1 MSKVPSG
8 PMKITALAAGF
19 VMASLDT
26 TVMQVAGATIQQR
39 LHASLSQLTWAV
51 DGYVLTFAALLM
63 LAGGLANRVG
73 ARRIYMWGMAIFGV
87 ASLAAALAPGIELLI
102 AARLLQGVGA
112 AMFMPSSLALLMRAF
127 PDARER
133 TKVLGVW
140 SAIVSSS
147 MALGPTI
154 GGIMVGAF
162 GWPSIFLINL
172 PVGIAGMLLTRRYIA
187 RAEGDAQPLAAPG
200 YAAVIVL
207 LAGISFALIEGPQLG
222 WTAAPVIGAI
232 AAATLATVLL
242 IGRERRTDNQVIPWT
257 LFRAARFAG
266 ANAVGFLFNA
276 AFYGTLFTI
285 GLYVQHARGASPLQ
299 AGLQIL
305 PLTVFIPFSN
315 IAFARISGRVATGP
329 LLAVSF
335 LVAGAASLAL
345 VTLSPS
351 TPYWMLAVALS
362 LTGVA
367 GGLIAPALTA
377 AMMNAADTRHANT
390 AASVLNANR
399 QIGSLIGIA
408 IVGAVLAVTPDRTA
422 GVALSFLLIG
432 AAYIAGALITWR
444 LIHLPE
450 RRESPPRPGRR
461 RRLTAHVAR
470 SKSGC
475 GEPAVRVKMAAPGSG
490 SRHPRKRRVP

>member
-1 MSKVPSG
+1 MLKIPPG

-26 TVMQVAGATIQQR
+26 TVMQVAGATIQER

-73 ARRIYMWGMAIFGV
+73 ARRVYAWGMAIFGV
-87 ASLAAALAPGIELLI
+87 ASLASALAPGIEVLI

-112 AMFMPSSLALLMRAF
+112 ALFMPSSLALLVQAF
-127 PDARER
+127 PDPRER
-133 TKVLGVW
+133 ARVLGIW

-154 GGIMVGAF
+154 GGIMVSAF

-172 PVGIAGMLLTRRYIA
+172 PVGIAGMLLTRRYITGTG
-187 RAEGDAQPLAAPG
+187 GDGRPPAVPG
-200 YAAVIVL
+200 HAAVILL
-207 LAGISFALIEGPQLG
+207 LAGASFALIEGPQLG
-222 WTAAPVIGAI
+222 WTAAPVVGAI
-232 AAATLATVLL
+232 AAAALAAVLL
-242 IGRERRTDNQVIPWT
+242 IVRERRTDNQVMPWA
-257 LFRAARFAG
+257 LFRDARFTG

-276 AFYGTLFTI
+276 AFYGSLFAI

-305 PLTVFIPFSN
+305 PLTILIPFSN
-315 IAFARISGRVATGP
+315 IAFARISARVAVGP

-335 LVAGAASLAL
+335 LVAGASSLAL
-345 VTLSPS
+345 AALVPS
-351 TPYWMLAVALS
+351 TPYWTAAVAL
-362 LTGVA
+362 GVTSVA
-367 GGLIAPALTA
+367 SGIISPAMTTA
-377 AMMNAADTRHANT
+377 TMNAAGTRHANT
-390 AASVLNANR
+390 AGSVLNANR

-408 IVGAVLAVTPDRTA
+408 SVGAVLAVTPGWA
-422 GVALSFLLIG
+422 GGATLSFLLVG
-432 AAYIAGALITWR
+432 AAYIAGAVIAWR

-450 RRESPPRPGRR
+450 RRQASALKDPSSRTPAPQSSQPDVPTVPDNLPCGASSAPDRGQPFSGR
-461 RRLTAHVAR
+461 
-470 SKSGC
+470 
-475 GEPAVRVKMAAPGSG
+475 
-490 SRHPRKRRVP
+490 

>member
-1 MSKVPSG
+1 MPRIPSG

-26 TVMQVAGATIQQR
+26 TVMQVAGPTIQER

-73 ARRIYMWGMAIFGV
+73 ARRVYLWGMGIFGV
-87 ASLAAALAPGIELLI
+87 ASLASAAAPGIEVLI
-102 AARLLQGVGA
+102 AARLLQGAGA
-112 AMFMPSSLALLMRAF
+112 ALFMPSSLALLVRAF

-147 MALGPTI
+147 MALGPTV

-172 PVGIAGMLLTRRYIA
+172 PIGIAGMLLTRRYIA
-187 RAEGDAQPLAAPG
+187 RTEGDARPLAAPG
-200 YAAVIVL
+200 HAAVVVG

-222 WTAAPVIGAI
+222 WDAAPVIGAVAAAAI
-232 AAATLATVLL
+232 AAVVL
-242 IGRERRTDNQVIPWT
+242 IGRERRTDNQVMPWA
-257 LFRAARFAG
+257 LFRGARFAG

-276 AFYGTLFTI
+276 AFYGSLFML
-285 GLYVQHARGASPLQ
+285 GLYVQHARGATPLQ
-299 AGLQIL
+299 AGLELL
-305 PLTVFIPFSN
+305 PLTIFIPVSN
-315 IAFARISGRVATGP
+315 IVFARVSGRIAAGP
-329 LLAVSF
+329 LLAGSF

-345 VTLSPS
+345 VALSPS
-351 TPYWMLAVALS
+351 TAYWALAVALG

-367 GGLIAPALTA
+367 GGFIAPALTA
-377 AMMNAADTRHANT
+377 ATVNAAGTRHANT
-390 AASVLNANR
+390 AGSVLNANR
-399 QIGSLIGIA
+399 QIGSLLGIA
-408 IVGAVLAVTPDRTA
+408 SIGAVLAVTPGWTA
-422 GVALSFLLIG
+422 GAALSFLLVG
-432 AAYIAGALITWR
+432 AAYIAAALIAWR

-450 RRESPPRPGRR
+450 RREATAAATPAAAGPAPEPQPRPAREASR
-461 RRLTAHVAR
+461 PAR
-470 SKSGC
+470 SH
-475 GEPAVRVKMAAPGSG
+475 A
-490 SRHPRKRRVP
+490 